1 MDDFLQSKSFCILKC
16 ELLNKEILDYT
27 KNKVNKTLDMNKITN
42 VVRNLH
48 DISTWTELH
57 DLWGG
62 IEKFCLMNFLPKKKL
77 KEKRNAIKIIQDN
90 IKTIKNKQ
98 SVELEHKKI
107 NKA

>member
-1 MDDFLQSKSFCILKC
+1 MQ
-16 ELLNKEILDYT
+16 
-27 KNKVNKTLDMNKITN
+27 N
-42 VVRNLH
+42 VSNE
-48 DISTWTELH
+48 T
-57 DLWGG
+57 
-62 IEKFCLMNFLPKKKL
+62 KKKL